1 MERNGKECTVQNIV
15 KDGRCQPSIPRDV
28 LAGIF
33 TAHPLA
39 NERSIFL
46 GAR

>member
-1 MERNGKECTVQNIV
+1 MDGNGKESTVQNVV
-15 KDGRCQPSIPRDV
+15 KDGTCQPSIPRDV

-33 TAHPLA
+33 SPHPLA
-39 NERSIFL
+39 NERSVFL